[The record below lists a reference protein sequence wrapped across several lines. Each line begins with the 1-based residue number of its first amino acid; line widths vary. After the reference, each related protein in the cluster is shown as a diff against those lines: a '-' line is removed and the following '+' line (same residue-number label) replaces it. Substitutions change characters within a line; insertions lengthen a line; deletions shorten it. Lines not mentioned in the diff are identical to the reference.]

1 VTLGN
6 SQLRLNCVALPQSAK
21 PIRHAIAAFLNV
33 FELDPDFQ
41 DDVLTAIGEALANAI
56 EHAYAGRDP
65 ADIEVNAEF
74 APAKL
79 LSVDV
84 YDKGTFIER
93 ERQPNRGFGMRIVQ
107 AIASD
112 VRIETDGGT
121 RVHMEFQAPVDD

>member
-1 VTLGN
+1 MVGS
-6 SQLRLNCVALPQSAK
+6 SQLRLNCVALPQAAK
-21 PIRHAIAAFLNV
+21 PIRHAIAAFLDV

-56 EHAYAGRDP
+56 EHAYAGRTPSDL
-65 ADIEVNAEF
+65 EVSAEY
-74 APAKL
+74 APAK

-93 ERQPNRGFGMRIVQ
+93 ERQPNRGFGMRIVH
-107 AIASD
+107 AIATD

-121 RVHMEFQAPVDD
+121 RVHMEFQAPVED